1 MTKTMAQALLA
12 SESAIQL
19 RTYQPQTQSQSPILS
34 VRQLCKA
41 YSGQQ
46 KRVLEN
52 LNFDLHAGEM
62 VAVIGRSGAGKS
74 TLLHVM
80 NGTIPASE
88 GQILRYTQSQVD
100 TQSQVATQPQVD
112 LRGETQDVLQFSRR
126 QMRQWRS
133 ECGMIFQDFCLVPR
147 LDVLTNVLLGRLS
160 QTSTLKSFFKLFSDE
175 DRAHA
180 IGLLQWMNLLPH
192 ALQRAE
198 NLSGGQMQRV
208 AICRALM
215 QNPKILLADEP
226 VASLDPKNTRRI
238 MDVLRQVSDNGIT
251 VVVNLHSVELVKEY
265 CTRAIGIAQ
274 GRIVFDGSPSALTDG
289 LLRTLYGDDLQP
301 VH

>member
-1 MTKTMAQALLA
+1 MAQALLA
-12 SESAIQL
+12 SESAIEL
-19 RTYQPQTQSQSPILS
+19 HTYQPQAQSQSPILS

-100 TQSQVATQPQVD
+100 TQPQVD
-112 LRGETQDVLQFSRR
+112 LHGETQDVLQFSRR

>member
-1 MTKTMAQALLA
+1 MAHALLEPEV
-12 SESAIQL
+12 S
-19 RTYQPQTQSQSPILS
+19 PQFEHRVFAPNKVLS
-34 VRQLCKA
+34 VRQLGKTYA
-41 YSGQQ
+41 GQ
-46 KRVLEN
+46 RNPVLDDIS
-52 LNFDLHAGEM
+52 FDLCAGEM

-80 NGTIPASE
+80 NGTLPANA
-88 GQILRYTQSQVD
+88 GQILRYRD
-100 TQSQVATQPQVD
+100 AHD
-112 LRGETQDVLQFSRR
+112 EQDILQLGGRD
-126 QMRQWRS
+126 MRQWRS

-160 QTSTLKSFFKLFSDE
+160 QTSTIKSFFKLFSDE

-180 IGLLQWMNLLPH
+180 IGLLQWMNLLPQ

-198 NLSGGQMQRV
+198 HLSGGQMQRV

-215 QNPKILLADEP
+215 QNPRILLADEP

-251 VVVNLHSVELVKEY
+251 VVVNLHSVELVKSY

-274 GRIVFDGSPSALTDG
+274 GRIVFDGAPSELTDG
-289 LLRTLYGDDLQP
+289 LLQTLYGDEIHQ

>member
-1 MTKTMAQALLA
+1 MAQALLA
-12 SESAIQL
+12 SESATPL
-19 RTYQPQTQSQSPILS
+19 RTHHFQTQPQQTILS

-46 KRVLEN
+46 KRVLDN
-52 LNFDLHAGEM
+52 LSFDLYAGEM

-88 GQILRYTQSQVD
+88 GQILRYPTEQDSEQRD
-100 TQSQVATQPQVD
+100 TQD
-112 LRGETQDVLQFSRR
+112 ILRFSSR

-160 QTSTLKSFFKLFSDE
+160 RTSTLKSFFKLFSDE

-251 VVVNLHSVELVKEY
+251 VVVNLHSVELVKAY

-274 GRIVFDGSPSALTDG
+274 GRILFDGPPSELTDS
-289 LLRTLYGDDLQP
+289 LLHTLYGDDLQP

>member
-1 MTKTMAQALLA
+1 MAQALLA

>member
-19 RTYQPQTQSQSPILS
+19 RAYQPQTQSQSPILS

-52 LNFDLHAGEM
+52 INFDLHAGEM

-100 TQSQVATQPQVD
+100 TQSQVATQPQASEH
-112 LRGETQDVLQFSRR
+112 GETQDVLQFSRR

-180 IGLLQWMNLLPH
+180 IGLLQWMNMLPH

-289 LLRTLYGDDLQP
+289 LLHTLYGDDLQP

>member
-1 MTKTMAQALLA
+1 MAMLE
-12 SESAIQL
+12 SESYLHLHDVHAEPAARRQ
-19 RTYQPQTQSQSPILS
+19 ILA
-34 VRQLCKA
+34 VRQLGKS
-41 YSGQQ
+41 YSAQQ
-46 KRVLEN
+46 KVLN
-52 LNFDLHAGEM
+52 DINFSLRAGEM

-88 GQILRYTQSQVD
+88 GEILHFP
-100 TQSQVATQPQVD
+100 AE
-112 LRGETQDVLQFSRR
+112 GESRSVLNFNSR

-160 QTSTLKSFFKLFSDE
+160 RTSTLKSFFKVFSDQ

-180 IGLLQWMNLLPH
+180 IGLLQWMGMLPQ

-215 QNPKILLADEP
+215 QNPQILLADEP

-238 MDVLRQVSDNGIT
+238 MEVLRQVSDNGIT
-251 VVVNLHSVELVKEY
+251 VMVNLHSVELVKEY
-265 CTRAIGIAQ
+265 CTRAIGIAKGQ
-274 GRIVFDGSPSALTDG
+274 ILFDGRPEDLSEP
-289 LLRTLYGDDLQP
+289 LLRTLYGDEAEQL
-301 VH
+301 H